1 MRSSDWSSDVCSSDL
16 ILFAETKTGFGLR
29 QLGFVDGI
37 VEADEQIALLDALAF
52 VEMDP
57 GDAARYLRPDDDGF
71 VGLQRAYRLQLA
83 CQRPR
88 RDLRRLYGDG
98 RRLACLSL
106 GRRRAGTAV
115 QQPIRG
121 TDRP

>member
-71 VGLQRAYRLQLA
+71 VGLQRAYRLQLS
-83 CQRPR
+83 CQPPR
-88 RDLRRLYGDG
+88 RYLRPLYCDALRLAFLTLCLRRS
-98 RRLACLSL
+98 CP
-106 GRRRAGTAV
+106 AV
-115 QQPIRG
+115 
-121 TDRP
+121 